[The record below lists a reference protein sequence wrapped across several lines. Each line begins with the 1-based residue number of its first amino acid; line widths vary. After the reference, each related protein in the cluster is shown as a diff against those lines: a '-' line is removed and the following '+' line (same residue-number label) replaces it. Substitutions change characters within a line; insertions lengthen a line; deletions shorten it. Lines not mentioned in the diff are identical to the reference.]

1 MKLHAL
7 ALALAMAAAAPA
19 LAHAPKIGPHGG
31 QQTDAGN
38 FHVEIVPNGSAL
50 DVYLTDHGFK
60 PVSTEGFK
68 GVAIFKG
75 QDGAAVRIPLAPSGD
90 NRLNGAAPAPL
101 PAALDGA
108 VQIVTRAGVSATGK
122 FAADAATASAAPD
135 HKH

>member
-1 MKLHAL
+1 MKQHAL
-7 ALALAMAAAAPA
+7 ALLALAMAVAPA
-19 LAHAPKIGPHGG
+19 LAHAPKTGPHGG

-50 DVYLTDHGFK
+50 DVFLTDHGFK

-75 QDGAAVRIPLAPSGD
+75 QDGAVVRIPLAPSGD
-90 NRLNGAAPAPL
+90 NKLNGATAAPL
-101 PAALDGA
+101 PAALEGA

-122 FAADAATASAAPD
+122 FAGEAASASATPD
-135 HKH
+135 HNH